1 MTRDELELHAKSLE
15 AEIAEAEIII
25 TQAKYWLSSQSGNK
39 ITGLHSSRG
48 LRQEIDEQE
57 IWIDRY
63 KAYLHEVRRQ
73 LGLHGEDQSSQR
85 HRD

>member
-1 MTRDELELHAKSLE
+1 MKRDELESHAKYLGDQ
-15 AEIAEAEIII
+15 IAEAEIII
-25 TQAKYWLSSQSGNK
+25 TQVKYWLSSQGGNE
-39 ITGLHSSRG
+39 IAELHSSRD

-73 LGLHGEDQSSQR
+73 LGLHGEDQRSQR